1 MWLNAKGM
9 GGRTGIRLRRNIRT
23 HKREIYWRFLQP
35 ARMAKKLSAGF
46 AVRAASRV
54 LGYSSLK
61 QEQLDIT
68 VAFMLGQD
76 VFAVLPTGFGQSL
89 CFAVLPLAMDNYLQ
103 HEHGFSIVIVLTP
116 LLAIIMC
123 VGEKNGH
130 KSHAIGS

>member
-23 HKREIYWRFLQP
+23 HKREIHWRFLHQP
-35 ARMAKKLSAGF
+35 AGMAKKLSAGF
-46 AVRAASRV
+46 AVRAASRE

-76 VFAVLPTGFGQSL
+76 VFAVLPTGFGKSL
-89 CFAVLPLAMDNYLQ
+89 CFAVLPLAMDNYLK

-116 LLAIIMC
+116 LLAIIEDQ
-123 VGEKNGH
+123 VI
-130 KSHAIGS
+130 S